1 MSLLTRWEPFGSVQ
15 EEMSRIRRDLD
26 RVFGRQ
32 GIAPAVLPGVAASFP
47 AVNLWEDENH
57 LYAEAE
63 LPGLKLADLEIT
75 ITGENRLTIK
85 GRRERQTP
93 EKVEWHRE
101 ERAFGAFERVLDL
114 PYELDSNSV
123 EARLEQG
130 VLTIKMAKSPKAKPR
145 KIIVKS
151 E

>member
-15 EEMSRIRRDLD
+15 EEMSRFRRDFD
-26 RVFGRQ
+26 RMFGRL
-32 GIAPAVLPGVAASFP
+32 GTTPAVLPGMAAAFP
-47 AVNLWEDENH
+47 AVNLWEDENQII
-57 LYAEAE
+57 AEAE

-85 GRRERQTP
+85 GRRDQHTP
-93 EKVEWHRE
+93 ENAEWHRE
-101 ERAFGAFERVLDL
+101 ERAFGPFERVLEM
-114 PYELDSNSV
+114 PCELDAGSV

-145 KIIVKS
+145 RIIVKS

>member
-15 EEMSRIRRDLD
+15 EEMSRFRRDFD
-26 RVFGRQ
+26 RMFGRL
-32 GIAPAVLPGVAASFP
+32 GITPAALPGMAAAFP
-47 AVNLWEDENH
+47 AINLWEDENN

-85 GRRERQTP
+85 GRRDQHTP
-93 EKVEWHRE
+93 ENAEWHRE
-101 ERAFGAFERVLDL
+101 ERAFGPFESVVEL
-114 PYELDSNSV
+114 PFELDPNSV

-130 VLTIKMAKSPKAKPR
+130 VLTIKMAKSARSKPR
-145 KIIVKS
+145 KIVVKS

>member
-15 EEMSRIRRDLD
+15 DEMSRFRRDFD
-26 RVFGRQ
+26 RMFGRQ
-32 GIAPAVLPGVAASFP
+32 GIAPTVLPGMAAPFP
-47 AVNLWEDENH
+47 AVNLWEDENQII
-57 LYAEAE
+57 AEAE

-85 GRRERQTP
+85 GRRDQTT
-93 EKVEWHRE
+93 VQNAEWHRE
-101 ERAFGAFERVLDL
+101 ERAFGPFERVLEV
-114 PYELDSNSV
+114 PFELDSGRV

-145 KIIVKS
+145 RIIVKS